1 MALRVSSA
9 YYPAAGAD
17 AAPSPPTRALSDD
30 QLSFQQRRQLVA
42 SSLSFSDLLS
52 GHKLRV
58 AAAAAAK
65 RADTARKQ
73 SNGTMGRDGLGS
85 GSRTP
90 PVERRH
96 KLSSLGR
103 LFKPWK
109 WKRKKK
115 SDKFTE
121 TQRSDLCSSSGPAAL
136 MTVFVLSFRIMGVC
150 LCVLIGWMFACIGL
164 YGMTEEER
172 NQPLRG
178 WRRRLRVVLL
188 LCTRTVFFSAGF
200 PWVTVRG
207 RRASARDAPIIAV
220 APHSSYFD
228 VLPVIVMA
236 APSVVAK
243 IETSRAAMFGSYSAA
258 LFRTMRELQAL
269 NARVAYYLSGWVIRI
284 CGTMSRE
291 APVLVAAPHSTFGD
305 AIVLFCSGL
314 PSIICRSETI
324 GMPFFGKLIDYT
336 QPVYVSREDPN
347 SRQNTIREIQRRAHS
362 NGQWPQV
369 ALMTVFVLS
378 FRIMGVCLCVLIGWM
393 FACIGLYGMTE
404 EERNQ
409 PLRGWRRRL
418 RVVLLLCTRTVFFS
432 AGFPWV
438 TVRGRRAS
446 ARDAPIIAVA
456 PHSSYFDVLPVI
468 VMAAPSVVAKIETS
482 RAAITM
488 RELQALNARVAY
500 YLSGW
505 VIRIRGTMSREAP
518 VLVAAPHSTFGDA
531 IVLFCSGLPSIICRS
546 ETIGMPF
553 FGKLI
558 DYTQPV
564 YVSRED
570 PNSRQNTIRE
580 IQRRAHSNGQWP
592 QPAVP

>member
-1 MALRVSSA
+1 
-9 YYPAAGAD
+9 
-17 AAPSPPTRALSDD
+17 
-30 QLSFQQRRQLVA
+30 
-42 SSLSFSDLLS
+42 
-52 GHKLRV
+52 
-58 AAAAAAK
+58 
-65 RADTARKQ
+65 
-73 SNGTMGRDGLGS
+73 
-85 GSRTP
+85 
-90 PVERRH
+90 
-96 KLSSLGR
+96 
-103 LFKPWK
+103 
-109 WKRKKK
+109 
-115 SDKFTE
+115 
-121 TQRSDLCSSSGPAAL
+121 
-136 MTVFVLSFRIMGVC
+136 MGVC

-243 IETSRAAMFGSYSAA
+243 IETSRAAMFG
-258 LFRTMRELQAL
+258 
-269 NARVAYYLSGWVIRI
+269 
-284 CGTMSRE
+284 
-291 APVLVAAPHSTFGD
+291 
-305 AIVLFCSGL
+305 
-314 PSIICRSETI
+314 
-324 GMPFFGKLIDYT
+324 KLIDYT

-362 NGQWPQV
+362 NGQWPQA

-409 PLRGWRRRL
+409 PLRGWR
-418 RVVLLLCTRTVFFS
+418 S
-432 AGFPWV
+432 
-438 TVRGRRAS
+438 
-446 ARDAPIIAVA
+446 
-456 PHSSYFDVLPVI
+456 
-468 VMAAPSVVAKIETS
+468 
-482 RAAITM
+482 TM

-592 QPAVP
+592 QVYSYVREPWSAAGAHCRADRTGPGVRSPAGEGGPTTALQSAAGANRLLPPPLSTALKKSIDETGTPLM